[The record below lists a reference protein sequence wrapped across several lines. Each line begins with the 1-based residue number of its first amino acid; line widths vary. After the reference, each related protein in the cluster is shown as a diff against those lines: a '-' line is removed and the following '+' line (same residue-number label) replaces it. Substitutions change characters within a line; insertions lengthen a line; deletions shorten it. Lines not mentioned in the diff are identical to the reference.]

1 MGRYRAEFALSLKR
15 WAQQR
20 DPGNPQAFAALEL
33 VRPAENKFREDEGKR
48 QDLLQSKVRLLP
60 SHNLRSKR

>member
-1 MGRYRAEFALSLKR
+1 MVRYRAEFTQCVKR
-15 WAQQR
+15 WAQQS
-20 DPGNPQAFAALEL
+20 DPGNPQGFAAWEL

>member
-1 MGRYRAEFALSLKR
+1 MVRYRAEFTQCVKR
-15 WAQQR
+15 WAQQS

-33 VRPAENKFREDEGKR
+33 VQQAVNKFREDEGKR
-48 QDLLQSKVRLLP
+48 QDLLLRKVRLLP